1 VTDNEIQEVFGDVFS
16 IHISPWASA
25 LTFGLRGVQK
35 GEQDK
40 YNIRIRMSLEQV
52 KALAVMLRRAVREY
66 EEKTQTKIDLPRD
79 LLNQLGIGP
88 EDWGL

>member
-1 VTDNEIQEVFGDVFS
+1 VPDDEIQEVFSDIFS
-16 IHISPWASA
+16 IHINPWASA
-25 LTFGLRGVQK
+25 LTFGLRAVQK

-52 KALAVMLRRAVREY
+52 KALAVILRRAVREY
-66 EEKTQTKIDLPRD
+66 EEKTQTKIDLPKD

>member
-1 VTDNEIQEVFGDVFS
+1 MTDEIHEFFSDIFS
-16 IHISPWASA
+16 IHLNPWASA
-25 LTFGLRGVQK
+25 LTFGLRAVQK

-40 YNIRIRMSLEQV
+40 YNIRIRMSLEQL
-52 KALAVMLRRAVREY
+52 KALAVVLRRVVRDY
-66 EEKTQTKIDLPRD
+66 EQRTQTKIDLPKE

>member
-1 VTDNEIQEVFGDVFS
+1 MPDDEIQEVFSDIFS
-16 IHISPWASA
+16 IHINPWASA
-25 LTFGLRGVQK
+25 LTFGLRAVQK

-52 KALAVMLRRAVREY
+52 KALAVILRRAVREY
-66 EEKTQTKIDLPRD
+66 EEKTQTKIDLPKD